1 MPSRHIDGRTVG
13 AVGLGCMPMSW
24 FYDRGAANG
33 TEAVAVVS
41 AAIEAGVRLLD
52 TADVYGPF
60 SNEALLGQALAGRRD
75 EVFLASKVGLLV
87 DGAGSYHRNG
97 SRAHIVAACDASLQR
112 LRTDR
117 IDLYQLHRVDPA
129 VPVEE
134 SVQALAELV
143 QAGKV
148 RAIGLSEVSV
158 AELDR
163 AATIAPIASVQSE
176 LSLWTRDPAHNGVLR
191 WCEAHGAALLA
202 YAPLGRGYLTGR
214 IRSAADLPADDWRR
228 QNPRFQ
234 PAALQANERLL
245 AAVQEVADRCGAT
258 VAQVALRWL
267 LGLSPCLIPIP
278 GTRRPAR
285 VIENALAATVDL
297 STDDAA
303 LLDRLPAA
311 AGARY

>member
-1 MPSRHIDGRTVG
+1 
-13 AVGLGCMPMSW
+13 MPMSW

-33 TEAVAVVS
+33 TEAAAVVS
-41 AAIEAGVRLLD
+41 AAIEAGVTLLD

-60 SNEALLGQALAGRRD
+60 TNEALLGQALAGRRD

-97 SRAHIVAACDASLQR
+97 SRAHIVAACDSSLQR

-117 IDLYQLHRVDPA
+117 IDLYQLHRIDPA

-134 SVQALAELV
+134 SMQALAELV

-163 AATIAPIASVQSE
+163 AATIPIASVQSE
-176 LSLWTRDPAHNGVLR
+176 LSLWTRDPVHNGVLR
-191 WCEAHGAALLA
+191 WCETHGAALLA

-214 IRSAADLPADDWRR
+214 IRWSRTCP
-228 QNPRFQ
+228 PTT
-234 PAALQANERLL
+234 
-245 AAVQEVADRCGAT
+245 GAGRIH
-258 VAQVALRWL
+258 A
-267 LGLSPCLIPIP
+267 SS
-278 GTRRPAR
+278 RRPCGRTSACWQKSGRSLTAVVRRRPRWPCAGCSASAR
-285 VIENALAATVDL
+285 A
-297 STDDAA
+297 
-303 LLDRLPAA
+303 
-311 AGARY
+311 